1 MKKFVKEFQE
11 FAVKGNVIDLAV
23 AVVIGGAFGKITTS
37 LVNDVV
43 MPFVGIL
50 IGGVDF
56 AKLTIDVGDA
66 TIMYGNFIQAIV
78 DFFIIALVIFI
89 AVKMINTINKKEEE
103 KKKEEKPSEE
113 VVLLEEIRDLLKNK

>member
-1 MKKFVKEFQE
+1 MKKFMKEFQE
-11 FAVKGNVIDLAV
+11 FAVKGNVVDLAV

-50 IGGVDF
+50 MGGVDF
-56 AKLTIDVGDA
+56 TKLTIDFGDA
-66 TIMYGNFIQAIV
+66 TVMYGSFIQTIV
-78 DFFIIALVIFI
+78 DFVIIAFVIFV
-89 AVKMINTINKKEEE
+89 AVKMINTFKKKEEE
-103 KKKEEKPSEE
+103 KKKEKPSKE